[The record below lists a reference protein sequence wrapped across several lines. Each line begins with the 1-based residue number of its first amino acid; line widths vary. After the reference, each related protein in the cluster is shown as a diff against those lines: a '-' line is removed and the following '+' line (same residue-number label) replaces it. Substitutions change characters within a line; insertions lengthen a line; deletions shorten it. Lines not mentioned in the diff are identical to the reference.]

1 MAYQRFSKIALLID
15 AKCLKK
21 NVCSVV
27 VIVVAVANVVVVF
40 KKTLKKKH
48 KKNQEAV
55 DELFQHV
62 HMHQCVWTTVY
73 STFLVNQASKH
84 G

>member
-1 MAYQRFSKIALLID
+1 MAYQRFSKIALLVD

-21 NVCSVV
+21 NVRSVI
-27 VIVVAVANVVVVF
+27 IVVAVANVVVVF
-40 KKTLKKKH
+40 KKTLKKNT

-55 DELFQHV
+55 DELLQHV
-62 HMHQCVWTTVY
+62 YMHQCVWTTVY
-73 STFLVNQASKH
+73 STFLVIQASKH

>member
-1 MAYQRFSKIALLID
+1 MAYQRFSKITLLVD

-21 NVCSVV
+21 NVHSVV
-27 VIVVAVANVVVVF
+27 VVVDVANAVF
-40 KKTLKKKH
+40 VYKKTLKKNT
-48 KKNQEAV
+48 KKPQEAV

-62 HMHQCVWTTVY
+62 YMHQCVWTTVY

>member
-21 NVCSVV
+21 NVRSVV

-48 KKNQEAV
+48 KKNPG
-55 DELFQHV
+55 
-62 HMHQCVWTTVY
+62 
-73 STFLVNQASKH
+73 SN
-84 G
+84 